1 MYLDRV
7 GHFQIYLIHVTF
19 HESICDVIVALPTD
33 PRDKAHSTRASSPA
47 SGSVPQ
53 ISPLLRLPQNHV
65 PQEAA
70 KRGQEMPQSVR
81 HGKQRPVV
89 HPVQMEEGLLQIRRL
104 IQSHDWRTRRQNI

>member
-1 MYLDRV
+1 MHNFNHQLLKVLRSSRPFSYLFDSRDV
-7 GHFQIYLIHVTF
+7 SCLSID
-19 HESICDVIVALPTD
+19 ESIYDVIVALPAD
-33 PRDKAHSTRASSPA
+33 PRDKAHPTGASSPA

-89 HPVQMEEGLLQIRRL
+89 HPV
-104 IQSHDWRTRRQNI
+104 